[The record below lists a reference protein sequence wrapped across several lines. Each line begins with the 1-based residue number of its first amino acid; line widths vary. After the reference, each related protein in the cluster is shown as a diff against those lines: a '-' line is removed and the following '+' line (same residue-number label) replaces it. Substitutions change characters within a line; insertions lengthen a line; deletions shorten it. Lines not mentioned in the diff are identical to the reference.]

1 MASLLERVEGLGIFL
16 HANIHTALKRH
27 HMAICITQ
35 ARCTEETANL
45 SQHQQQ
51 KAYFTEYRG
60 NLHRSHRCTCVFF
73 SAAVLSVLTCFS
85 FVDTLLLVG
94 ALKDLAAATRRL
106 RTALW
111 CALQMAQPKPV
122 KRQDAHINK
131 EATDTASSPSSFEGY
146 YFYIWLAWVNSL
158 E

>member
-1 MASLLERVEGLGIFL
+1 MKKCFARVDFGVLQVASLLERVEGLGIFL

-45 SQHQQQ
+45 SQYQQQ

-60 NLHRSHRCTCVFF
+60 NLHCSHRCMFVF
-73 SAAVLSVLTCFS
+73 SQLTCFS

-122 KRQDAHINK
+122 KKQDAHINK
-131 EATDTASSPSSFEGY
+131 GATDTASSPSSFEGY
-146 YFYIWLAWVNSL
+146 YFYI
-158 E
+158 